1 MEQSQGFIKAIEEKE
16 KIGAQFLLERCE
28 EFKKFNQIYNLFTAL
43 EEANISFDQVRNM
56 VANEGSEEAN
66 KIINLSKVAQILN
79 I

>member
-1 MEQSQGFIKAIEEKE
+1 
-16 KIGAQFLLERCE
+16 LLERCE

-66 KIINLSKVAQILN
+66 KIINLSKIAQILN